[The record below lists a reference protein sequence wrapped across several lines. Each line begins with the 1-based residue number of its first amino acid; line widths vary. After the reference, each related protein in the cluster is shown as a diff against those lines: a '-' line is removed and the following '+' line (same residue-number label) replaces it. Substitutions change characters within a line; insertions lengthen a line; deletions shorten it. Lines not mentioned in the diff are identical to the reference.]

1 MGNSAIRAADRYAWE
16 FSALGLILFYGLVHV
31 KSVRPGFGW
40 ALICW
45 GVVWLAAAYAREVSN
60 VSYPIYLARPFGLRA
75 WHHSFE
81 RLVGTA
87 SFLSLTTYVL
97 SAVVVGLGVGI
108 ASYLFVEKRILD
120 GLKRPTPS
128 LR

>member
-1 MGNSAIRAADRYAWE
+1 M
-16 FSALGLILFYGLVHV
+16 

-40 ALICW
+40 ALIGW

-60 VSYPIYLARPFGLRA
+60 VSYPIYLAHPFGLRA

-97 SAVVVGLGVGI
+97 SAVVVGLGVG
-108 ASYLFVEKRILD
+108 ASCLFVEKRILD